1 MEELTPKKSI
11 FKTILIVFFF
21 FAVFLYFINFNS
33 GNNRDVVIHISSG
46 QKLNDIVLKL
56 EQEEIIKSSAL
67 LQSLVI
73 FFNDDKQVPKGD
85 YFFREGIGVFE
96 TAWMLANG
104 EHRVNPIKITFPEGF
119 NNEDIARVLSNKL
132 DDFDNTEFISK
143 ANQGYMFPD
152 TYFFFPLITIDEIIK
167 DLSFNFERKTKN
179 LNINEDVIIMASL
192 IEGEAKGEEDAYIIS
207 GILWKRIEK
216 GIALQVDVDRWTY
229 KNKGLPENPISN
241 PGLNSIKAAL
251 NPKESNYLY
260 YIHDKEGQI
269 HYAKTYNGHKVNINK
284 YLK

>member
-33 GNNRDVVIHISSG
+33 GDNRDVVIHISSG